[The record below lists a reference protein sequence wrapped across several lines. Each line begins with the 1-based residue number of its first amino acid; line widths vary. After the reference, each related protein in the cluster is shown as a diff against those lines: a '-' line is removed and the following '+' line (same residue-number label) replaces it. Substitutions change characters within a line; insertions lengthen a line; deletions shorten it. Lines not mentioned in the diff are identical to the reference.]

1 MASNLIK
8 LHQSHQ
14 VLYPAHMV
22 KTSAVIEQ
30 PHLIGAVISAAA
42 NTAAQNWLAISA
54 NKPSAK
60 TLSSAASFR
69 SDWTNKRSYKGFYTF
84 TTDRTPGGNIG

>member
-1 MASNLIK
+1 
-8 LHQSHQ
+8 
-14 VLYPAHMV
+14 MV
-22 KTSAVIEQ
+22 KTIAVIEQ

-42 NTAAQNWLAISA
+42 NNS
-54 NKPSAK
+54 SAK
-60 TLSSAASFR
+60 TPTSAASFR